1 MPISFSD
8 LRTIDM
14 LASWEAHDLFTELA
28 SDLPGA
34 LRGVD
39 LLIQSL
45 EGPDFD
51 PEGDWAD
58 CPLRG
63 TYERK
68 TAYELLK
75 AARRLLR
82 EYC

>member
-14 LASWEAHDLFTELA
+14 MTADEAHDLFTELA
-28 SDLPGA
+28 GDLPA
-34 LRGVD
+34 LCDGLN
-39 LLIQSL
+39 LLIHAL

-51 PEGDWAD
+51 PEGDWSD

-63 TYERK
+63 TYDRI

-75 AARRLLR
+75 TARQLLR
-82 EYC
+82 DRC